1 MLKVKGVYD
10 GERVILLEPVTLP
23 PDTKVE
29 VLIPEVNGE
38 SEQSYWQRLVEL
50 GLVREIRRRSPTEK
64 PFTPIQVLGITVS
77 QTIIDE
83 RR

>member
-10 GERVILLEPVTLP
+10 GERVILLEPITLP
-23 PDTKVE
+23 PATKVE

-38 SEQSYWQRLVEL
+38 SEQSYWQRLVES

-64 PFTPIQVLGITVS
+64 PFTPIQILGIPVS